1 MPKQVEP
8 TIAQPQKISDIKLSD
23 GSLGGYGGLMKK
35 AYMMLAP
42 KKPIAPRMPPA
53 TLPSRIL
60 GLIRLSSLLTV
71 KAISINANA
80 RFVSLRTNMIMRA
93 AMMSALDKIICLLPY
108 FIIV

>member
-60 GLIRLSSLLTV
+60 ELNRLSSLLTV

-80 RFVSLRTNMIMRA
+80 RFVSLKTNMMMRA
-93 AMMSALDKIICLLPY
+93 AMMSALDKINCL
-108 FIIV
+108 